1 MSTIYIPIRVL
12 LSERIRELIPK
23 CMHAAA
29 ALFDRCMEPTADAH
43 MMDKLKHLVTQAGEK
58 FLIRPNASPID
69 RSSATS
75 IRILQCDHAAIANAP
90 GNLQRA
96 NGFLLFRLQRGILPP
111 PPDHAPLQHSARTEA
126 HTVTAL
132 LQNGDGVSPP
142 IWFQSMIV
150 QRNCSPSCSAL
161 QVGPNRSL
169 FVEPFCHGCRRRLCQ
184 AHSVIQIS
192 RLEMES
198 P

>member
-75 IRILQCDHAAIANAP
+75 IRILQCDHAAIANARQLATGEWLP
-90 GNLQRA
+90 HIRWQREFCIDRRIMA
-96 NGFLLFRLQRGILPP
+96 PACCVSAFGTNRGSLGDGLAAEWRWHLPSHLFPEHDRAKELFSLLFRSSGG
-111 PPDHAPLQHSARTEA
+111 AK
-126 HTVTAL
+126 
-132 LQNGDGVSPP
+132 
-142 IWFQSMIV
+142 
-150 QRNCSPSCSAL
+150 
-161 QVGPNRSL
+161 
-169 FVEPFCHGCRRRLCQ
+169 
-184 AHSVIQIS
+184 
-192 RLEMES
+192 
-198 P
+198 

>member
-1 MSTIYIPIRVL
+1 ML
-12 LSERIRELIPK
+12 LCLID
-23 CMHAAA
+23 AWNQ
-29 ALFDRCMEPTADAH
+29 LLTPTWYDGQVETSGWSRRQYRSS
-43 MMDKLKHLVTQAGEK
+43 KI
-58 FLIRPNASPID
+58 LIRLNASPID

-132 LQNGDGVSPP
+132 LQNGDGISPP
-142 IWFQSMIV
+142 IWFQSMIA

-161 QVGPNRSL
+161 QVGPNSSL
-169 FVEPFCHGCRRRLCQ
+169 FCGALL
-184 AHSVIQIS
+184 S
-192 RLEMES
+192 RLPLKTLPS
-198 P
+198 TFSHSD

>member
-90 GNLQRA
+90 GNLQLE
-96 NGFLLFRLQRGILPP
+96 NGFLLFGGRGNFASTAGSCPL
-111 PPDHAPLQHSARTEA
+111 HAVCQHSARTEA
-126 HTVTAL
+126 HSVTAL
-132 LQNGDGVSPP
+132 LQNGDGISPP
-142 IWFQSMIV
+142 ICFRSMIA
-150 QRNCSPSCSAL
+150 QRNCSSSCSVL
-161 QVGPNRSL
+161 QVGPNSSL
-169 FVEPFCHGCRRRLCQ
+169 FCGALL
-184 AHSVIQIS
+184 S
-192 RLEMES
+192 RLPLKTLPS
-198 P
+198 TFSHSD